1 MKEVSISILER
12 IAKNRDIKVYVILDE
27 IIEDELRKIR
37 DRKKLTKIKK

>member
-37 DRKKLTKIKK
+37 DREKLTKIKK

>member
-12 IAKNRDIKVYVILDE
+12 IAKKRGVEVYVILDE

-37 DRKKLTKIKK
+37 DREKLTKIKK